1 MPEENESGQDKT
13 EQATQQRRQD
23 FRKRGDVFQSK
34 EITSVA
40 MLVVAVLV
48 FYLAGVFIF
57 ENIMSF
63 MKDIFSSLGSYELNQ
78 ENMYDL
84 VKKILKLVALVMA
97 PVLLGTIIAGLG
109 SSLSQVGFL
118 ISTESLKFD
127 FNRINPAS
135 GFKRLSDPKKLVDIL
150 KAVLKL
156 SIIGIVSY
164 FAVLGEINQAPM
176 LVSVDT
182 KELLPYLGSVLFRLS
197 LKIGVMLII
206 LALFDYM
213 WERHKYE
220 QKIKMTKQELKED
233 LKKNEGDPLIKS
245 RIRSMQRAIVSK
257 RMMDAVPSA
266 QVIITNPTHLA
277 IALKYKRE
285 DMPAPKI
292 VAKGSGYIAE
302 KIKELAKTHNIP
314 IVVNKPLAH
323 AIFKKV
329 KIGQFIPRELF
340 EATAQVLAYI
350 FKLKG
355 GKK

>member
-13 EQATQQRRQD
+13 EQATAQRRQD

-40 MLVVAVLV
+40 MLVVSILV

-63 MKDIFSSLGSYELNQ
+63 MKDIFSSLNEFNLNH
-78 ENMYDL
+78 ENMYEL
-84 VKKILKLVALVMA
+84 IKKVLKLIALVMA

-118 ISTESLKFD
+118 LSTESLKFD

-135 GFKRLSDPKKLVDIL
+135 GFKRLLEPKKLVDVI
-150 KAVLKL
+150 KAILKL
-156 SIIGIVSY
+156 SVIGFVSY
-164 FAVLGEINQAPM
+164 FAVIIEIDKAPE

-182 KELLPYLGSVLFRLS
+182 KELLPYLGVVLLRLS

-233 LKKNEGDPLIKS
+233 FKKNEGDPLVKS
-245 RIRSMQRAIVSK
+245 RIRSIQRAIVSK

-266 QVIITNPTHLA
+266 QVIITNPTHIA

-285 DMPAPKI
+285 EMPAPKI

-302 KIKELAKTHNIP
+302 KIKELAKNNNIP

-323 AIFKKV
+323 AVFKKV
-329 KIGQFIPRELF
+329 KIGQFIPKELF

-355 GKK
+355 DKQ